1 MCLFYFS
8 ELTCIQHLNLA
19 ELPSPSGKSR
29 KLDGKHLEVNSF
41 DSISDR
47 YRPGSSRRI
56 YRGFED
62 RPDMPNSPT
71 LPGATAPYS
80 PNASAFYRPPR
91 SLYGRVAPYEYENI
105 DPDSIGSVIES
116 VQTDSSSSQHSSDA
130 FDELLQLPSKSGV
143 DYSVR
148 ESDLYYGRRRD
159 DSGPSQGSS
168 NESTDEG
175 QSSRQT
181 FLNWKRSTTERF
193 KRKKAMEKSFQV
205 MRPPRPM

>member
-80 PNASAFYRPPR
+80 PNASAFYRPR
-91 SLYGRVAPYEYENI
+91 DLSMAESLLMSTRTLTLI
-105 DPDSIGSVIES
+105 RS
-116 VQTDSSSSQHSSDA
+116 VQSSSRCRQIPARRNIQATPSTSCYSCRASRASTIRSVNRICIMAGGVMIQGRHKGLQTKARTRASRVDRHS
-130 FDELLQLPSKSGV
+130 
-143 DYSVR
+143 
-148 ESDLYYGRRRD
+148 
-159 DSGPSQGSS
+159 
-168 NESTDEG
+168 
-175 QSSRQT
+175 
-181 FLNWKRSTTERF
+181 
-193 KRKKAMEKSFQV
+193 
-205 MRPPRPM
+205 